1 MQLEGL
7 VSELQESSCLYF
19 PALGLQTHAFMLG
32 FFFFF
37 INSEDQTHSLAFA
50 WQVLYQLSCVLAR
63 HLTSLCNSS
72 VIISRMILCFAKY
85 MLY

>member
-1 MQLEGL
+1 M
-7 VSELQESSCLYF
+7 
-19 PALGLQTHAFMLG
+19 
-32 FFFFF
+32 
-37 INSEDQTHSLAFA
+37 NSEDQTHSLAFA